1 MSQSLHVMESHT
13 QGKLSERILGPLQSA
28 AGIMILATV
37 ALLVAATIDKGPYII
52 VNTIVTGGMWA
63 LMSMGLALVFGVMNI
78 PHFAIGEVFMT
89 GGLVAFFVA
98 TPLFEYLGKHPNP
111 FLSGI
116 APLGAIFAAAFCGY
130 LVGVLSEWIVFRPLR
145 KRSRE
150 QWIMNTFLLT
160 LGISVIMINGH
171 QLVFGTEFKGIVN
184 YWNYPSLSFLGVY
197 ISFDRVF
204 VFTFAVIVMAAFWA
218 FMKFA
223 RMGQAIR
230 AVSQDET
237 GALMVGIHLNKI
249 HALTMGLSCG
259 LAALAGACLLFM
271 FPSYPTVGIGP
282 LYNAWFVVI
291 VVGLGNVAGTVVGGF
306 IVALFQILTTVY
318 VGEGYGFVIPSLLII
333 IILIFKPSGIFGS
346 PVRGILDR

>member
-1 MSQSLHVMESHT
+1 
-13 QGKLSERILGPLQSA
+13 
-28 AGIMILATV
+28 
-37 ALLVAATIDKGPYII
+37 
-52 VNTIVTGGMWA
+52 
-63 LMSMGLALVFGVMNI
+63 
-78 PHFAIGEVFMT
+78 MT
-89 GGLVAFFVA
+89 GGLVAFFVV
-98 TPLFEYLGKHPNP
+98 TPLNDFLSKHPNP
-111 FLSGI
+111 FVSAI
-116 APLGAIFAAAFCGY
+116 SPLIAIFAAALGGY

-160 LGISVIMINGH
+160 LGISVVMINGH

-184 YWNYPSLSFLGVY
+184 YWNYPSLSIFGVY

-218 FMKFA
+218 FMKFT

-237 GALMVGIHLNKI
+237 GALMVGIRLNKI

-318 VGEGYGFVIPSLLII
+318 IGEGYGFVVPSILII

>member
-1 MSQSLHVMESHT
+1 MIDSQLEST
-13 QGKLSERILGPLQSA
+13 LLNRFCGGMRSA
-28 AGIMILATV
+28 AGITILATV
-37 ALLVAATIDKGPYII
+37 TLLVASTIDKGPYIL

-78 PHFAIGEVFMT
+78 PHFAMGEVFMT
-89 GGLVAFFVA
+89 GGLVAFSVA
-98 TPLFEYLGKHPNP
+98 TPLNDYLNKHPDP
-111 FLSGI
+111 FISGI
-116 APLGAIFAAAFCGY
+116 APLAAIFAAAVGGY

-171 QLVFGTEFKGIVN
+171 QLVLGTEFKGIVN
-184 YWNYPSLSFLGVY
+184 YWNYPSLSFFGVY

-204 VFTFAVIVMAAFWA
+204 VFVFAVIVMAAFWA
-218 FMKFA
+218 FMKFT

-237 GALMVGIHLNKI
+237 GALMVGIRLNKI

-259 LAALAGACLLFM
+259 VAAVAGACLLFM
-271 FPSYPTVGIGP
+271 FPSYPTVGIAP

-318 VGEGYGFVIPSLLII
+318 IGEGYGFVVPSILII
-333 IILIFKPSGIFGS
+333 IILMFKPSGIFGS

>member
-1 MSQSLHVMESHT
+1 MIESQHESN
-13 QGKLSERILGPLQSA
+13 LMDRFSEMVRSA
-28 AGIMILATV
+28 AGITILATI
-37 ALLVAATIDKGPYII
+37 ALLIAATIDKGPYII

-78 PHFAIGEVFMT
+78 PHFAMGELFMT
-89 GGLVAFFVA
+89 GGLVAFFVV
-98 TPLFEYLGKHPNP
+98 TPLNDYLSKHPNP
-111 FLSGI
+111 FISGI
-116 APLGAIFAAAFCGY
+116 APLAAICAAAIGGY

-171 QLVFGTEFKGIVN
+171 QLVLGTEFKGIVN
-184 YWNYPSLSFLGVY
+184 YWNYPSLSIIGVY

-204 VFTFAVIVMAAFWA
+204 VFAFAVIVMAAFWA
-218 FMKFA
+218 FMKFT

-237 GALMVGIHLNKI
+237 GALMVGIRLNKI

-259 LAALAGACLLFM
+259 VAAVAGACLLFM

-318 VGEGYGFVIPSLLII
+318 IGEGYGFVVPSILII